1 MKHTKLIALG
11 GVTAAL
17 SVVLM
22 LAGSLIGIGTYAA
35 PMLAGLALLPAGEK
49 GGRKLH
55 ALLWL
60 IVSILSL
67 VLVPDVE
74 ASLLFLCPFGCYP
87 LLRPMMENLPRGL
100 RFAAKAL
107 FFLVSTL
114 AAEAALLLFVP
125 PEVMPVWMIA
135 LLIVLGCLMFVL
147 YDRVMPRAQMILTQK
162 LARMLRM

>member
-1 MKHTKLIALG
+1 
-11 GVTAAL
+11 
-17 SVVLM
+17 
-22 LAGSLIGIGTYAA
+22 
-35 PMLAGLALLPAGEK
+35 
-49 GGRKLH
+49 
-55 ALLWL
+55 
-60 IVSILSL
+60 
-67 VLVPDVE
+67 
-74 ASLLFLCPFGCYP
+74 
-87 LLRPMMENLPRGL
+87 MMENLPRGL

-107 FFLVSTL
+107 FFLASTL